1 MKAFI
6 YAMEKEC
13 APLKEKTSLLR
24 QTRHGAASFEWRRSE
39 DKEFLLIVSGIGKTL
54 SAMAVSA
61 IPFLEKKVTSLL
73 SLGVS
78 GSLCDD
84 LSPFTFFVPDR
95 FVHHDIDTSAFG
107 DPKGLFFNPSRVY
120 FEADLSLHQEIIGVL
135 GETRSL
141 LEGVEVAGDSFVA
154 AEDKKRFLENEWH
167 AKGCDM
173 ETASEASVASLLG
186 IPFAALRIVS
196 DSSSGASEY
205 EKNLKK
211 AVSLLSEKALRLI

>member
-13 APLKEKTSLLR
+13 TPLKEKTSLLR
-24 QTRHGAASFEWRRSE
+24 EARHGAASFEWRKSG

-61 IPFLEKKVTSLL
+61 LPFLEKNVTSLI

-78 GSLCDD
+78 GSLCGD
-84 LSPFTFFVPDR
+84 LSPFTFFAPDR

-107 DPKGLFFNPSRVY
+107 DPKGLFFNPNRVY
-120 FEADLSLHQEIIGVL
+120 FEADPSLRQEIISVL

-141 LEGVEVAGDSFVA
+141 LKGVEVAGDSFVA
-154 AEDKKRFLENEWH
+154 DGKTKDFLIAEWD

-173 ETASEASVASLLG
+173 ETASEASAASLLG

-205 EKNLKK
+205 ERNLKK